1 MAAKAKLKAAE
12 HKATIHKARKKGLHL
27 SAAQW
32 KAYDRA
38 YKASL
43 KAGDAALAAADRAA
57 SKTLALA
64 RHRAVIN
71 AATLQLRKARLNAA
85 YSIGK
90 KAEAAH
96 SAARTSAIAQA
107 AVKQSFRQSILAHQ
121 NTALKARV
129 YADFERHVQQ
139 TARLQYAYGGEKAYA
154 HEAVMRT
161 LDTSQAKG
169 VIEARFANAVKTAHA
184 ANRSVSP
191 HPKTH
196 HPETAARKA
205 AINKIFSDARAAG
218 LAAARAIPPPP
229 PRKHHRRIRKKK
241 IRTHH
246 HRHHH
251 RRSKTGKQKS
261 SKASRARSKAAHL
274 NAVKA
279 KVALRAVEK
288 ATRRAPCPVPL
299 NGHDWG
305 FGDPDGEDCTAA
317 AIANSLLL
325 ALAHRLTVDQ
335 YADLAFTVEG
345 LCLDNALY
353 ALRGEHLWG
362 TGQPYL
368 AHYALAD
375 PEQARQ
381 ISCCRPLPGT
391 VAGFET
397 ANGPH
402 AALALSSG
410 WIASWGE
417 TLKLAEV
424 IVPGAEIEEAYE
436 LLWRW
441 P

>member
-12 HKATIHKARKKGLHL
+12 HKSTIHKARKKGLQL

-32 KAYDRA
+32 KAYDKA
-38 YKASL
+38 YGAAL

-64 RHRAVIN
+64 RHRAVIS

-85 YSIGK
+85 YSLGK
-90 KAEAAH
+90 KSAAAH
-96 SAARTSAIAQA
+96 SAARTAAIAQA

-129 YADFERHVQQ
+129 YADFERHVRQ
-139 TARLQYAYGGEKAYA
+139 TARLQYAYGGEKAFT

-161 LDTSQAKG
+161 LDTSQAKSI
-169 VIEARFANAVKTAHA
+169 IEARFANAVKTAHI
-184 ANRSVSP
+184 ANKSVSP

-205 AINKIFSDARAAG
+205 AINKIFADARAAG

-229 PRKHHRRIRKKK
+229 PRKHHRHLRKKK
-241 IRTHH
+241 IKTHH

-251 RRSKTGKQKS
+251 RRSKTGRQKS
-261 SKASRARSKAAHL
+261 SKASRARSKANHL

-279 KVALRAVEK
+279 RVALRAVEK

-299 NGHDWG
+299 NGSDWG

-325 ALAHRLTVDQ
+325 SLTHRLTVDQ
-335 YADLAFTVEG
+335 YADLAFTVEDM
-345 LCLDNALY
+345 CLDDALHE
-353 ALRGEHLWG
+353 LRGEHLWG
-362 TGQPYL
+362 PGQPYL
-368 AHYALAD
+368 AHYLPLD
-375 PEQARQ
+375 PEKTRRV
-381 ISCCRPLPGT
+381 SCCQPLPGAVT
-391 VAGFET
+391 GFET
-397 ANGPH
+397 ANGSH

-417 TLKLAEV
+417 TLKLSAV
-424 IVPGAEIEEAYE
+424 LTPGTEIEEAYE